1 MSYSTKIVFFS
12 LDKKTKK
19 TYPCGKLIHNFYA
32 KVNMMPQEQVID
44 HKALW
49 KKILD
54 RVRLDISDKSYHS
67 FFKDTKLVKIQNSTA
82 EISCHNS
89 GVGFV
94 LQNKYQQLIT
104 EGLSQYYG
112 QKINRLLFSSEQVSA
127 KTNPGPLFVKRTLNK
142 EDLIAASGIMSGLSF
157 DNFAVSVS
165 NQMAHAAA
173 QGVAINPGTQYNPL
187 FIWGGVGV
195 GKTHLL
201 SAIGRKTIENNR
213 ARVLLCSAED
223 FTNSLVEAIKNKK
236 TDLFRK
242 KFRQLDVFLLDDVQ
256 FISERE
262 FVQEEL
268 FYTFNKLRSLN
279 KQVVLAADKPPRF
292 LNKIEKRLVSRFLS
306 GLVVDIQPPDFELKT
321 AIILIKAQEKQLDLD
336 IETAKILSSNLEEIR
351 EVEGFLLTL
360 EAMKRAGIK
369 INRDAVEKKLLQNS
383 SQKSLTITPKEIINA
398 VCLQTKIRLKD
409 IRLDNRKKQVV
420 LARHLIMYFLKTINN
435 LSYEDIARLLEKKD
449 HTTVMHAVS
458 KIINQIPKDE
468 ALRRQVETI
477 KNYLS

>member
-1 MSYSTKIVFFS
+1 M
-12 LDKKTKK
+12 LQQQQGD
-19 TYPCGKLIHNFYA
+19 
-32 KVNMMPQEQVID
+32 QET
-44 HKALW
+44 LW
-49 KKILD
+49 KKVLD
-54 RVRLDISDKSYHS
+54 DVRLELSENSFVS
-67 FFKDTKLVKIQNSTA
+67 FFKNTKLLQTNEGAA
-82 EISCHNS
+82 EIGCLNS

-94 LQNKYQQLIT
+94 LQNKYRDIIISS
-104 EGLSQYYG
+104 LSKYSG
-112 QKINRLLFSSEQVSA
+112 SKISRLTF
-127 KTNPGPLFVKRTLNK
+127 KTGKDINKPDPGPLFVKRVATK
-142 EDLIAASGIMSGLSF
+142 EDLIATLGIVPTLSF

-173 QGVAINPGTQYNPL
+173 LGVANSPGNQYNPL
-187 FIWGGVGV
+187 FLWGGVGV

-201 SAIGRKTIENNR
+201 SAIGRKAIENTK
-213 ARVLLCSAED
+213 AKVLHCSAED
-223 FTNSLVEAIKNKK
+223 FTNSLVEAIRNKK

-292 LNKIEKRLVSRFLS
+292 LQKIEKRLVSRFLS
-306 GLVVDIQPPDFELKT
+306 GLIVDIQPPDFELKT
-321 AIILIKAQEKQLDLD
+321 AIILIKAQEKKLNLD
-336 IETAKILSSNLEEIR
+336 IETAKLISSNLEEIR

-360 EAMKRAGIK
+360 LAMQRAGLK
-369 INRDAVEKKLLQNS
+369 INRDSVEKKLLQSS
-383 SQKSLTITPKEIINA
+383 SQKTSTITPKEIINA
-398 VCLQTKIRLKD
+398 VSFETKIKLRD
-409 IRLDNRKKQVV
+409 IRQDNRKKQIV
-420 LARHLIMYFLKTINN
+420 LARHLIMYFLKTITN
-435 LSYEDIARLLEKKD
+435 LPYEDIARLLGKKD

-468 ALRRQVETI
+468 SLRRRVEAI

>member
-1 MSYSTKIVFFS
+1 MWKICPQFFN
-12 LDKKTKK
+12 KKIIM
-19 TYPCGKLIHNFYA
+19 L
-32 KVNMMPQEQVID
+32 QEQSID
-44 HKALW
+44 YNALW
-49 KKILD
+49 KKLLD
-54 RVRLDISDKSYHS
+54 TVRLDVSDNSYLS
-67 FFKDTKLVKIQNSTA
+67 FFKNTKLVKIEQSVA
-82 EISCHNS
+82 EINCPNS

-94 LQNKYQQLIT
+94 LQNKYQGLIV
-104 EGLSQYYG
+104 ENLSKYYG
-112 QKINRLLFSSEQVSA
+112 QKVLRLAFVNQ
-127 KTNPGPLFVKRTLNK
+127 KTQTKPDPGPLFVKRAPNK
-142 EDLIAASGIMSGLSF
+142 EDLITASGIMSGLSF

-173 QGVAINPGTQYNPL
+173 LGVANNPGTQYNPL

-201 SAIGRKTIENNR
+201 SAIGRKTIENVR
-213 ARVLLCSAED
+213 AKVLLCSAED

-242 KFRQLDVFLLDDVQ
+242 KYRQLDVLLLDDVQ

-268 FYTFNKLRSLN
+268 FYTFNKLKTLN
-279 KQVVLAADKPPRF
+279 KQVVLAADKPPKF
-292 LNKIEKRLVSRFLS
+292 LRKIEKRLVSRFLS

-321 AIILIKAQEKQLDLD
+321 AIILIKAQEKQLSLD
-336 IETAKILSSNLEEIR
+336 IETAKLLSSNLEEIR

-360 EAMKRAGIK
+360 EAMKRAGLK
-369 INRDAVEKKLLQNS
+369 ITRETVEKKLLQNTA
-383 SQKSLTITPKEIINA
+383 QKSSIITPKEIINA
-398 VCLQTKIRLKD
+398 VSLQTKIRLKD
-409 IRLDNRKKQVV
+409 IRTDNRKKQVV
-420 LARHLIMYFLKTINN
+420 LARHLIMYFLKTLSN
-435 LSYEDIARLLEKKD
+435 LPYEDIAHLLGKKD

-468 ALRRQVETI
+468 VLRHQVESI

>member
-1 MSYSTKIVFFS
+1 MLK
-12 LDKKTKK
+12 
-19 TYPCGKLIHNFYA
+19 
-32 KVNMMPQEQVID
+32 EQLVD
-44 HKALW
+44 YESLW

-54 RVRLDISDKSYHS
+54 SVRLDISENSYLS
-67 FFKDTKLVKIQNSTA
+67 FFKNTRLVSIKNKIA
-82 EISCHNS
+82 EISCQNS

-94 LQNKYQQLIT
+94 LQNKYQTIIV
-104 EGLSQYYG
+104 ENLSQHYG
-112 QKINRLLFSSEQVSA
+112 EKITNLVFTNRKDLL
-127 KTNPGPLFVKRTLNK
+127 KTDPGPLFVKKPPNK
-142 EDLIAASGIMSGLSF
+142 EDLIVASGIISGLSF

-173 QGVAINPGTQYNPL
+173 LGVTNSPGTQYNPL

-201 SAIGRKTIENNR
+201 SAIGRKAIENSR
-213 ARVLLCSAED
+213 AKVLLCSAED

-242 KFRQLDVFLLDDVQ
+242 KFRQLDFFLLDDVQ

-268 FYTFNKLRSLN
+268 FYTFNKLKTLN
-279 KQVVLAADKPPRF
+279 KQVVLAADKPPKF
-292 LNKIEKRLVSRFLS
+292 LRKIEKRLVSRFLS

-321 AIILIKAQEKQLDLD
+321 AIILIKAQEKQLGLD
-336 IETAKILSSNLEEIR
+336 IETAKVLSSNLEEIR

-369 INRDAVEKKLLQNS
+369 INRESVEKKLLQNS
-383 SQKSLTITPKEIINA
+383 SQKNSIITPKEIINA
-398 VCLQTKIRLKD
+398 VVYHTKIKLKD
-409 IRLDNRKKQVV
+409 IRQDNRKKQVV
-420 LARHLIMYFLKTINN
+420 LARHLIMYLLKTINN
-435 LSYEDIARLLEKKD
+435 LAYEDIARLLGKKD

-468 ALRRQVETI
+468 SLRRQVEAV

>member
-1 MSYSTKIVFFS
+1 M
-12 LDKKTKK
+12 L
-19 TYPCGKLIHNFYA
+19 
-32 KVNMMPQEQVID
+32 QEQQND
-44 HKALW
+44 HEALW
-49 KKILD
+49 KKVLD
-54 RVRLDISDKSYHS
+54 DVQLELSENSFVS
-67 FFKDTKLVKIQNSTA
+67 FFKNTKLIQTKDGNA
-82 EISCHNS
+82 EINCLNS

-94 LQNKYQQLIT
+94 LQNKYRELIINS
-104 EGLSQYYG
+104 LSKYSG
-112 QKINRLLFSSEQVSA
+112 SKINYLTFKTGKDVS
-127 KTNPGPLFVKRTLNK
+127 KPDPGPLFVKRPATK
-142 EDLIAASGIMSGLSF
+142 EDLIDASGIVPTLSF

-173 QGVAINPGTQYNPL
+173 IGVANNPGTQYNPL

-201 SAIGRKTIENNR
+201 SAIGRKAIEN
-213 ARVLLCSAED
+213 AKAKVLHCSAED
-223 FTNSLVEAIKNKK
+223 FTNFLVEAIRNKK

-292 LNKIEKRLVSRFLS
+292 LKKIEKRLVSRFLS
-306 GLVVDIQPPDFELKT
+306 GLIVDVQPPDFELKT
-321 AIILIKAQEKQLDLD
+321 AIILIKAQEKKLNID
-336 IETAKILSSNLEEIR
+336 IETAKLISSNLEEIR

-360 EAMKRAGIK
+360 IAMQNAGIK
-369 INRDAVEKKLLQNS
+369 INRDNVEKKLLQNS
-383 SQKSLTITPKEIINA
+383 SQKTSTITPKEIINA
-398 VCLQTKIRLKD
+398 VSFETKVKLKD
-409 IRLDNRKKQVV
+409 IRQDNRKKQIVQ
-420 LARHLIMYFLKTINN
+420 ARHLIMYFLKTITN
-435 LSYEDIARLLEKKD
+435 LPYEDIAHLLGKKD

-468 ALRRQVETI
+468 SLRRRVEAI

>member
-1 MSYSTKIVFFS
+1 MWKI
-12 LDKKTKK
+12 
-19 TYPCGKLIHNFYA
+19 YPHFLIF
-32 KVNMMPQEQVID
+32 KIKMLQEQLID
-44 HKALW
+44 YNALW

-54 RVRLDISDKSYHS
+54 TVRLDISENSYLS
-67 FFKDTKLVKIQNSTA
+67 FFKNTKLISIKQNVA
-82 EISCHNS
+82 EIGCANN

-94 LQNKYQQLIT
+94 LQNKYQKMIVDC
-104 EGLSQYYG
+104 LSKYHG
-112 QKINRLLFSSEQVSA
+112 AKVNRLVFKNREEVS
-127 KTNPGPLFVKRTLNK
+127 KVEPGPLFIKRAPSIN
-142 EDLIAASGIMSGLSF
+142 DLIASSGINPELCF

-173 QGVAINPGTQYNPL
+173 LSVANTPGTQYNPL

-201 SAIGRKTIENNR
+201 CAIGRKSIENNKSK
-213 ARVLLCSAED
+213 VLLSSAED
-223 FTNSLVEAIKNKK
+223 FTNSLVEAIRNKK

-242 KFRQLDVFLLDDVQ
+242 KFRQLDVLLLDDIQ

-268 FYTFNKLRSLN
+268 FYTFNRLRTLK
-279 KQVVLAADKPPRF
+279 KQVVLAADKPPK
-292 LNKIEKRLVSRFLS
+292 LLKKIEKRLVSRFLS

-321 AIILIKAQEKQLDLD
+321 AIILIKAQEKKLDMD
-336 IETAKILSSNLEEIR
+336 IETAKLLSYNLEEIR

-360 EAMKRAGIK
+360 EAAKRAGIK
-369 INRDAVEKKLLQNS
+369 INRELVEKNLLQNT
-383 SQKSLTITPKEIINA
+383 SQKNTTITPKDIVNA
-398 VCLQTKIRLKD
+398 VSYQTKVRLKD
-409 IRLDNRKKQVV
+409 IKLDNRKKQVV

-435 LSYEDIARLLEKKD
+435 LPYEDIAHFLGKKD

-468 ALRRQVETI
+468 TLRRQVESI

>member
-1 MSYSTKIVFFS
+1 MLK
-12 LDKKTKK
+12 
-19 TYPCGKLIHNFYA
+19 
-32 KVNMMPQEQVID
+32 EQLID
-44 HKALW
+44 HESLW

-54 RVRLDISDKSYHS
+54 SVRLDISDNSYLS
-67 FFKDTKLVKIQNSTA
+67 FFKNTKLINIKNKVA
-82 EISCHNS
+82 EISCQNS

-94 LQNKYQQLIT
+94 LQNKYQTMII
-104 EGLSQYYG
+104 ENLSQHYG
-112 QKINRLLFSSEQVSA
+112 EKITNLVFTNRKDLL
-127 KTNPGPLFVKRTLNK
+127 KTDPGPLFVKKPPNK
-142 EDLIAASGIMSGLSF
+142 EDLITASGIISGLSF

-173 QGVAINPGTQYNPL
+173 LGVANNPGNQYNPL

-201 SAIGRKTIENNR
+201 SAIGRKAIENNR
-213 ARVLLCSAED
+213 SKVLLCSAED

-242 KFRQLDVFLLDDVQ
+242 KFRQLDFFLLDDVQ

-268 FYTFNKLRSLN
+268 FYTFNKLKTLG

-292 LNKIEKRLVSRFLS
+292 LRKIEKRLVSRFLS
-306 GLVVDIQPPDFELKT
+306 GLVVDVQPPDFELKT
-321 AIILIKAQEKQLDLD
+321 AIILIKAQEKQLGLD

-369 INRDAVEKKLLQNS
+369 INRDSVEKKLLQNS
-383 SQKSLTITPKEIINA
+383 SQKSSLTTPKEIINA
-398 VCLQTKIRLKD
+398 VVYHTKIKLKD
-409 IRLDNRKKQVV
+409 IRQDNRKKQVV
-420 LARHLIMYFLKTINN
+420 LARHLIMYLLKTINN
-435 LSYEDIARLLEKKD
+435 LAYEDIARLLGKKD

-468 ALRRQVETI
+468 SLRRQVEAV